1 MSEFGCQGL
10 ELDYIGLTWGGD
22 FVWSAEQSQW
32 KPRKLRASRWT
43 QIHDKANAQFRA
55 NTYRVLLTRAREGVC
70 IFVPQGSH
78 SDETRSAVRFNEIAR
93 ILIQAGCQ
101 EISDEAP

>member
-10 ELDYIGLTWGGD
+10 ELDYVGLTWGGD
-22 FVWSAEQSQW
+22 LIWSTEHSQW
-32 KPRKLRASRWT
+32 EPRKLRASRWT
-43 QIHDKANAQFRA
+43 QIHDPANAQFRT

-70 IFVPQGSH
+70 IFVPLGSR
-78 SDETRSAVRFNEIAR
+78 SDETRSAARFNEIAQ

-101 EISDEAP
+101 EISGEAP